1 MSPHDTSFITSL
13 SQGGSLSSIQ
23 RELVDLQKLLP
34 ETEAGQCLR
43 EALDHLLEEQKG
55 IARLLE
61 GNQNLQRNEELRT
74 QYEANLERNSVDLS
88 PNQESRD
95 TFGSAYRKT
104 FWVVMI
110 PNQLSSAPSL
120 CS

>member
-1 MSPHDTSFITSL
+1 MH
-13 SQGGSLSSIQ
+13 
-23 RELVDLQKLLP
+23 
-34 ETEAGQCLR
+34 

-74 QYEANLERNSVDLS
+74 QYEANLGRNSVDLS
-88 PNQESRD
+88 PNQESHD

-110 PNQLSSAPSL
+110 PNQLSSAPPRYS
-120 CS
+120 